1 MDSVL
6 YLIRQL
12 LYISQGGFT
21 MTALTMLVTY
31 KAKPGM
37 RQTYVQQLRS
47 SGILKKIREE
57 NGCLSYDFY
66 FSEED
71 ENTLLLVEQWQD
83 ADCQKIHLE
92 QPHMKEAMAVKEQYI
107 DQTSVVKASTL

>member
-1 MDSVL
+1 
-6 YLIRQL
+6 
-12 LYISQGGFT
+12 
-21 MTALTMLVTY
+21 MTALTMLVIY

-57 NGCLSYDFY
+57 NGCLGYDFY

-83 ADCQKIHLE
+83 ADPRVSSI
-92 QPHMKEAMAVKEQYI
+92 MTA
-107 DQTSVVKASTL
+107 

>member
-1 MDSVL
+1 
-6 YLIRQL
+6 
-12 LYISQGGFT
+12 

-66 FSEED
+66 FRRR
-71 ENTLLLVEQWQD
+71 
-83 ADCQKIHLE
+83 
-92 QPHMKEAMAVKEQYI
+92 
-107 DQTSVVKASTL
+107 

>member
-1 MDSVL
+1 MSK
-6 YLIRQL
+6 I
-12 LYISQGGFT
+12 IF
-21 MTALTMLVTY
+21 LVTY
-31 KAKPGM
+31 TAKPGK
-37 RQTYVQQLRS
+37 RQDYISALTD

-83 ADCQKIHLE
+83 ADCQKVHLE

>member
-1 MDSVL
+1 MSK
-6 YLIRQL
+6 I
-12 LYISQGGFT
+12 IF
-21 MTALTMLVTY
+21 LVTY
-31 KAKPGM
+31 TAKPGK
-37 RQTYVQQLRS
+37 RQDYISALTD

-83 ADCQKIHLE
+83 ADCQKVHLE
-92 QPHMKEAMAVKEQYI
+92 QPHMKEAMAFKEQYI

>member
-1 MDSVL
+1 
-6 YLIRQL
+6 
-12 LYISQGGFT
+12 
-21 MTALTMLVTY
+21 MTALTMVETY
-31 KAKPGM
+31 KAKPSM
-37 RQTYVQQLRS
+37 RQTNVQQQRS
-47 SGILKKIREE
+47 SGILKKIRKA
-57 NGCLSYDFY
+57 NGCLRYDLY

-83 ADCQKIHLE
+83 ADFQKIHLE

>member
-1 MDSVL
+1 
-6 YLIRQL
+6 
-12 LYISQGGFT
+12 

-71 ENTLLLVEQWQD
+71 ENTLLLVEQWQGV
-83 ADCQKIHLE
+83 QSPE
-92 QPHMKEAMAVKEQYI
+92 NPFR
-107 DQTSVVKASTL
+107 TASYERSHGC

>member
-1 MDSVL
+1 MSK
-6 YLIRQL
+6 I
-12 LYISQGGFT
+12 IF
-21 MTALTMLVTY
+21 LVTY
-31 KAKPGM
+31 TAKPGK
-37 RQTYVQQLRS
+37 RQDYISALTD
-47 SGILKKIREE
+47 SGILKKVREE
-57 NGCLSYDFY
+57 KGCLSYDFY

-107 DQTSVVKASTL
+107 DQTTVIKASTL

>member
-1 MDSVL
+1 MSK
-6 YLIRQL
+6 I
-12 LYISQGGFT
+12 IF
-21 MTALTMLVTY
+21 LVTY
-31 KAKPGM
+31 TAKPGK
-37 RQTYVQQLRS
+37 RQDYISALKD

-71 ENTLLLVEQWQD
+71 ENILLLVEQWQD
-83 ADCQKIHLE
+83 ADCQKVHLE

-107 DQTSVVKASTL
+107 DQTTVVKASPL

>member
-1 MDSVL
+1 
-6 YLIRQL
+6 
-12 LYISQGGFT
+12 

-92 QPHMKEAMAVKEQYI
+92 QTHMKEAMAVKEQYI

>member
-1 MDSVL
+1 
-6 YLIRQL
+6 
-12 LYISQGGFT
+12 

-92 QPHMKEAMAVKEQYI
+92 QPHMKEAMAVKDQYI
-107 DQTSVVKASTL
+107 DQTTVIKASPL

>member
-1 MDSVL
+1 MSK
-6 YLIRQL
+6 I
-12 LYISQGGFT
+12 IF
-21 MTALTMLVTY
+21 LVTY
-31 KAKPGM
+31 TAKPGK
-37 RQTYVQQLRS
+37 RQDYISALTD